1 VTAERGKTLILG
13 ATGTIAS
20 PLTKD
25 LLEDGVQVRALVRSR
40 DKAVTAF
47 GGDAPSLELVVG
59 NFDDDDLL
67 DTALQGVGLA
77 FLALGSSPQQVQLEK
92 TFIDAAARAGLPQL
106 VKLSTLDA
114 HHESLVP
121 VGRWHAE
128 IEDHLLAS
136 GVSHTLLQPS
146 SYSSN
151 LLAAA
156 APSVAQ
162 TDRWFGSAPTGRTAL
177 IDTRDVSD
185 AAAAV
190 IKQPGLQNK
199 THILT
204 GPEALTNGEIAG
216 ILSRVLG
223 REIAYVPV
231 DEDTVR
237 NGITGAGL
245 PDLVA
250 DIAIGI
256 SRAVEAGEYEETTTE
271 LEPIIGHPPRTVEQ
285 FIQDHRDAFTG

>member
-1 VTAERGKTLILG
+1 
-13 ATGTIAS
+13 
-20 PLTKD
+20 
-25 LLEDGVQVRALVRSR
+25 VRSR
-40 DKAVTAF
+40 DKALSAF
-47 GGDAPSLELVVG
+47 GGDAPGLELVVG
-59 NFDDDDLL
+59 PFDDDDVLA
-67 DTALQGVGLA
+67 TALQGVELA

-92 TFIDAAARAGLPQL
+92 AFIDAAARAGLPQL

-114 HHESLVP
+114 SHESLVP

-136 GVSHTLLQPS
+136 GVSHTLLQPAS
-146 SYSSN
+146 FSSN

-156 APSVAQ
+156 APSITQA
-162 TDRWFGSAPTGRTAL
+162 DRWFGSAPTGRSAL

-185 AAAAV
+185 AAVAV
-190 IKQPGLQNK
+190 IKQPGLQNT
-199 THILT
+199 THVLT
-204 GPEALTNGEIAG
+204 GPEALTNTEIAE
-216 ILSRVLG
+216 IFSRVLG

-237 NGITGAGL
+237 KGIAGAGL

-256 SRAVEAGEYEETTTE
+256 SRAVEAGSYEKTTTE

-285 FIQDHRDAFTG
+285 FVQDHRNAFTR